1 MAYLFGILGGIVIYL
16 IESKNKFVRFNAMQ
30 SILMGAAYI
39 VIMVAW
45 VVIQIILPDVLGC
58 LIGMVMPVV
67 GLAYFVL
74 SIVLM
79 IKSYQGEKF
88 KLPIIGDMAEKQ
100 A

>member
-30 SILMGAAYI
+30 SILLGAAYI